1 MYLCKFRI
9 CIYLGLIRLVF
20 CGCEPIIDQKG
31 GKPIIDPENKVVS
44 QLKTKCQKCKAN
56 LFDQYVN
63 ILIGMARWIDPYVF
77 FVHTA
82 YSSKAKIVL

>member
-1 MYLCKFRI
+1 MVVSQLLTK
-9 CIYLGLIRLVF
+9 
-20 CGCEPIIDQKG
+20 KG
-31 GKPIIDPENKVVS
+31 GKPIIDHENKVVS
-44 QLKTKCQKCKAN
+44 QLKTKCQICKAN
-56 LFDQYVN
+56 LFDQYVH